1 MVESD
6 DVAFGGESKKGH
18 IPGKLILFLNL
29 NHNNLTFLVHFDCA
43 IGYSGYVPGV
53 SSENVFGKTY
63 GETSKDSASNNICRG
78 RDLPS
83 NLKYTTVMKAAHDD
97 LNKVTA
103 QSTAEIVGVPPGKN
117 TYAKV
122 SLCFESLK
130 SLNETPAKMAP
141 FLNSKLKFLY
151 YYTLYAGNSIRC

>member
-1 MVESD
+1 M
-6 DVAFGGESKKGH
+6 
-18 IPGKLILFLNL
+18 
-29 NHNNLTFLVHFDCA
+29 

-63 GETSKDSASNNICRG
+63 GETSKDSALNNICRG

-97 LNKVTA
+97 LSKVTA

-122 SLCFESLK
+122 SLLCFK
-130 SLNETPAKMAP
+130 SLNLNKKRPPNMLSLTLL
-141 FLNSKLKFLY
+141 FLNFSQ
-151 YYTLYAGNSIRC
+151 AIP

>member
-1 MVESD
+1 M
-6 DVAFGGESKKGH
+6 
-18 IPGKLILFLNL
+18 
-29 NHNNLTFLVHFDCA
+29 

-63 GETSKDSASNNICRG
+63 GETSKDSALNNICRG

-97 LNKVTA
+97 LSKVTA

-122 SLCFESLK
+122 SPFLLCFK
-130 SLNETPAKMAP
+130 SLNLNKKTPAKYVVSNSP
-141 FLNSKLKFLY
+141 FS
-151 YYTLYAGNSIRC
+151 

>member
-1 MVESD
+1 MLLS
-6 DVAFGGESKKGH
+6 VANPKRDTFQVSLS
-18 IPGKLILFLNL
+18 PPTPSFNS
-29 NHNNLTFLVHFDCA
+29 NRVTLTFLGSFYDV

-53 SSENVFGKTY
+53 ASENVFGKTY

-97 LNKVTA
+97 LSKVTA

-122 SLCFESLK
+122 SFCFESL
-130 SLNETPAKMAP
+130 
-141 FLNSKLKFLY
+141 F
-151 YYTLYAGNSIRC
+151 